1 MGTKTTIGTGTDTTT
16 GTGTGTGV
24 GTLVGAPTT
33 TTTSAGGKVWCIA
46 KPNVDEATLM
56 GIIVYA
62 CGEGKVNCAP
72 IQPNGACF
80 KPNTLTAHASF
91 VMNLYY
97 QRNQRNWWTCQF
109 NNSGLVVLI
118 DPSKSII

>member
-1 MGTKTTIGTGTDTTT
+1 MGTKTTTGTGTDTTTGT

-33 TTTSAGGKVWCIA
+33 TTTSAGGKVWCIS

-72 IQPNGACF
+72 IQPNGA
-80 KPNTLTAHASF
+80 AH
-91 VMNLYY
+91 
-97 QRNQRNWWTCQF
+97 W
-109 NNSGLVVLI
+109 VLFY
-118 DPSKSII
+118 P

>member
-1 MGTKTTIGTGTDTTT
+1 MGTKTTTGTGTDTTT
-16 GTGTGTGV
+16 GTRTGV

-33 TTTSAGGKVWCIA
+33 TTSAGGKVWCIS

-56 GIIVYA
+56 GIIIYA

-72 IQPNGACF
+72 IQPSGACF
-80 KPNTLTAHASF
+80 KPNTLIAHASF

-97 QRNQRNWWTCQF
+97 QHNQRNWWTCQF
-109 NNSGLVVLI
+109 NNSGILVFI